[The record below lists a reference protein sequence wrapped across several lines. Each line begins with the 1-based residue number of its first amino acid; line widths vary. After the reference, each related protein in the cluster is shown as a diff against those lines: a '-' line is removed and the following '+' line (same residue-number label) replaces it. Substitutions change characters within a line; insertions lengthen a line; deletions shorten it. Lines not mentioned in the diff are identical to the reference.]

1 MHTMS
6 WYLTTEI
13 TKKVYNNIMNSIQI
27 YKMRT
32 IFLSSKSSKTL
43 DPHRLVLDL
52 SDKINLKRT
61 DKYVT
66 SPNLTIYYKGK
77 MLQSHIK
84 KIKLI

>member
-1 MHTMS
+1 MS
-6 WYLTTEI
+6 RYLTTEI

-27 YKMRT
+27 YKMRA

-43 DPHRLVLDL
+43 DPHRLVLDF
-52 SDKINLKRT
+52 SDKISLKKSE
-61 DKYVT
+61 KYVI